1 MKKKYVMSF
10 FALIL
15 LIFPIQS
22 CSTKAS
28 KKPESSNSN
37 QNGYNESFRKIGWVG
52 ENKYRSV
59 IFIITEDECRN
70 SSDPELSEKIQ
81 FESYKNLQKE
91 LNPAFN
97 RNASI
102 QIKNLV
108 ENSGKLVKTNKECSE
123 SNIFFYDIE
132 KRDLK
137 SDFEKIKNL
146 K

>member
-1 MKKKYVMSF
+1 MKKKYVMSC

-15 LIFPIQS
+15 LIFSIHS
-22 CSTKAS
+22 CSTKPV
-28 KKPESSNSN
+28 KKTDSNNSN
-37 QNGYNESFRKIGWVG
+37 QNGFNESFRKIGWIG

-70 SSDPELSEKIQ
+70 SSDAELMEKIQ

-102 QIKNLV
+102 QIKNLI
-108 ENSGKLVKTNKECSE
+108 ENSGKLVKTSQDCSE
-123 SNIFFYDIE
+123 SNIFFFDIE
-132 KRDLK
+132 KRNLK
-137 SDFEKIKNL
+137 ADFGKIKNL

>member
-1 MKKKYVMSF
+1 MSF

-15 LIFPIQS
+15 LIFSIQN
-22 CSTKAS
+22 CSTKPV
-28 KKPESSNSN
+28 KKPENNNSN
-37 QNGYNESFRKIGWVG
+37 GNGYNESFRKIGWIA
-52 ENKYRSV
+52 ENQYRSV

-70 SSDPELSEKIQ
+70 SSEAELREKIQ

-102 QIKNLV
+102 QIKNLI
-108 ENSGKLVKTNKECSE
+108 ENSGKLVKTSEECRE
-123 SNIFFYDIE
+123 TNIFFFDIE

>member
-10 FALIL
+10 LALIL
-15 LIFPIQS
+15 LIFSIQN
-22 CSTKAS
+22 CSTKPV
-28 KKPESSNSN
+28 KKAENNNSN
-37 QNGYNESFRKIGWVG
+37 QNGYNESFRKIGWIA
-52 ENKYRSV
+52 ENQYRSV

-70 SSDPELSEKIQ
+70 SSEAELREKIQ

-102 QIKNLV
+102 QIKNLI
-108 ENSGKLVKTNKECSE
+108 ENSGKLIKTNEECRE
-123 SNIFFYDIE
+123 TNIFFFDIE

-137 SDFEKIKNL
+137 ADFEKIKNL